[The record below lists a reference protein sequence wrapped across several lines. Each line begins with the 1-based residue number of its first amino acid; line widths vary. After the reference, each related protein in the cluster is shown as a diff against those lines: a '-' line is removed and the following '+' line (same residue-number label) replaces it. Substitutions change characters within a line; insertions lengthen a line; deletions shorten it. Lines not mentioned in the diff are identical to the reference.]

1 MLRCQDETP
10 TPELRT
16 FYTAKRII
24 IICVVRYNKQKFIVR
39 KRGVAVD
46 NILNTITAYREE
58 RKWSLYD
65 LATHA
70 ELKTSTISTWYNN
83 NAIPTIPSLVKICDA
98 FQITLSEFFAK
109 AEGSES
115 VPVALTPQQ
124 MQIIEKWSILRPDQQ
139 EAVLNLLNTIPWFY
153 MDSNRVAALLL
164 LWRMFCT
171 SFILRP
177 PCHHRQRKDEETWK
191 GDWLSTNR
199 APATR
204 TWFAADC
211 IPALRPCGA
220 ACDCV
225 VLWSEGW
232 LMYFDSYITGKRI
245 QQLRKTKGLTQEQ
258 FAVKLNISDRHLGK
272 IERGEALLL

>member
-1 MLRCQDETP
+1 MEKKPDRSEIITMTLLFALTLVLTVLKVTRTFSLPWLWVLGPLWIGTVIRAACAGRFLLAFFYYSEMLRCQDETP
-10 TPELRT
+10 TPKLRT
-16 FYTAKRII
+16 FYTVKRII

-65 LATHA
+65 LAAHA
-70 ELKTSTISTWYNN
+70 ELKSSTISTWYNN

-139 EAVLNLLNTIPWFY
+139 EAVLNLLNTIP
-153 MDSNRVAALLL
+153 
-164 LWRMFCT
+164 
-171 SFILRP
+171 
-177 PCHHRQRKDEETWK
+177 
-191 GDWLSTNR
+191 
-199 APATR
+199 
-204 TWFAADC
+204 
-211 IPALRPCGA
+211 
-220 ACDCV
+220 
-225 VLWSEGW
+225 
-232 LMYFDSYITGKRI
+232 
-245 QQLRKTKGLTQEQ
+245 
-258 FAVKLNISDRHLGK
+258 
-272 IERGEALLL
+272 

>member
-1 MLRCQDETP
+1 MDKKPHRSEIITMTLLFALTLVLTVLKVTRVVSLPWLWVLGPLWLGTYRYRDKGYLRWEISPSVFYYSEMLRCQDEMP

-16 FYTAKRII
+16 FCTAKRII

-70 ELKTSTISTWYNN
+70 ELKSSTISTWYND

-139 EAVLNLLNTIPWFY
+139 EAVLNLLNTIP
-153 MDSNRVAALLL
+153 
-164 LWRMFCT
+164 
-171 SFILRP
+171 
-177 PCHHRQRKDEETWK
+177 
-191 GDWLSTNR
+191 
-199 APATR
+199 
-204 TWFAADC
+204 
-211 IPALRPCGA
+211 
-220 ACDCV
+220 
-225 VLWSEGW
+225 
-232 LMYFDSYITGKRI
+232 
-245 QQLRKTKGLTQEQ
+245 
-258 FAVKLNISDRHLGK
+258 
-272 IERGEALLL
+272 